1 MFVEIALNIPSD
13 KLFTYE
19 VPANLEREVEIG
31 KRVFVPFGN
40 RKRTGF
46 IIKIISSCDLKN
58 IKLIAEILDDEPLF
72 GLSDLDF
79 YQWIANYFLYPLGK
93 TLAELIPS
101 GSEKKDFLWIT
112 PLPLKTEINF
122 PPAQEKL
129 LAFLQQYPQGIA
141 LNNVTKISGLKNI
154 ASTVRK
160 MHSAGL
166 LQIEKKTK
174 QTTLS
179 SQRENCDAGAK

>member
-1 MFVEIALNIPSD
+1 D

-19 VPANLEREVEIG
+19 VPANLQQEVEIG
-31 KRVFVPFGN
+31 KRVFVPFSR

-58 IKLIAEILDDEPLF
+58 IKSIAEILDDEPLF
-72 GLSDLDF
+72 SSSNLDF
-79 YQWIANYFLYPLGK
+79 YQWIANYFMYPLGK

-112 PLPLKTEINF
+112 PLPRTTELQL

-129 LAFLQQYPQGIA
+129 LTFLQQYPQGIA
-141 LNNVTKISGLKNI
+141 LNNLAKISGLKNI
-154 ASTVRK
+154 SSAVQSL
-160 MHSAGL
+160 HSVGL
-166 LQIEKKTK
+166 LQIEEK
-174 QTTLS
+174 QNKQLSPHREIIVTLDES
-179 SQRENCDAGAK
+179 KIA